1 MYDSSKDFL
10 KHSEVHKIV
19 NCDVL
24 KNTVGILLKVFWKPC
39 IIFLLLS
46 SKRPVQI
53 FFNLVFYTEVYYLVF
68 YALVKHKIVFCLFKT
83 FIQLPSSIHRESR

>member
-24 KNTVGILLKVFWKPC
+24 KNIVGILLKVFWKPC

-46 SKRPVQI
+46 SKRPVQ
-53 FFNLVFYTEVYYLVF
+53 FFLT
-68 YALVKHKIVFCLFKT
+68 
-83 FIQLPSSIHRESR
+83 